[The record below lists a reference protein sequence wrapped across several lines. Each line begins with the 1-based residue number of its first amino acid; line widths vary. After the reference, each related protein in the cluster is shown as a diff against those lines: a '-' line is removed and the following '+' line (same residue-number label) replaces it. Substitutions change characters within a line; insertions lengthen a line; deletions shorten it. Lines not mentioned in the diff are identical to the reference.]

1 MFNSTNGNIT
11 TTKMVTKSLMTSFV
25 PEVTAMMNTT
35 IEGRMDGEEENFNQI
50 TAELHMRIV
59 YIAFGS
65 VGVFGNLV
73 VAMVMLN
80 FPELRKKITN
90 MLIINQS
97 FIDFTASA
105 MIVSQNLLDDIH
117 LVPSG
122 IAAELF
128 CRSVINMLQDIYST
142 VISLTVVMVLLK
154 RTSSVFKY
162 IWIYAKH

>member
-1 MFNSTNGNIT
+1 MEANITIYSPTDGNIT
-11 TTKMVTKSLMTSFV
+11 TTRIVPKALV
-25 PEVTAMMNTT
+25 PEVTAMVNTT
-35 IEGRMDGEEENFNQI
+35 LEGRMGGEDTNANQI

-73 VAMVMLN
+73 VAMVMLY

-97 FIDFTASA
+97 LIDLTASA
-105 MIVSQNLLDDIH
+105 LIICQNLLDDIH

-128 CRSVINMLQDIYST
+128 CRSVKI
-142 VISLTVVMVLLK
+142 
-154 RTSSVFKY
+154 
-162 IWIYAKH
+162 